1 MEAVDRRDADASGPA
16 RRVRPDR
23 RIMTRRSDMG
33 GEDQRI
39 SVTEADVTG
48 FAGKLAAWS
57 RDLTPVEQAL
67 LGRLLARAAG
77 AEEGDTAG
85 YGTLSLGSFGSLATS
100 SLLTHGIIVVGGSP
114 Q

>member
-1 MEAVDRRDADASGPA
+1 
-16 RRVRPDR
+16 
-23 RIMTRRSDMG
+23 MG

-77 AEEGDTAG
+77 VEEGDTAG

-114 Q
+114 QISSGAVFQALGLR